1 MLESG
6 EVMELLELM
15 MNRRSVR
22 NYTGEKIPQEK
33 LEQILQAGLLS
44 ASGRNRRPWEL
55 IVIQDKDTLLQLS
68 KSRAHGASMLEDAGC
83 AVVVVA
89 DPEKTDVWTEDCS
102 IVMSNMHLMADSLG
116 VGSCW
121 IQGRLR
127 EAADGRTTEEYIK
140 ELLSVPDNYSLEA
153 ILSLGVLTEHPEEH
167 RLEDLPMEK
176 IHMERF

>member
-1 MLESG
+1 MK
-6 EVMELLELM
+6 LLEIM

-55 IVIQDKDTLLQLS
+55 IVVQEKNTLLQLS
-68 KSRAHGASMLEDAGC
+68 KSRAHGASMLEHAGC
-83 AVVVVA
+83 AIVVMA

-102 IVMSNMHLMADSLG
+102 ILMSNMHLMADSLG

-127 EAADGRTTEEYIK
+127 EAFDGRTTEEYIR
-140 ELLSVPDNYSLEA
+140 ELLAVPDGYCLEA
-153 ILSLGVLTEHPEEH
+153 ILSLGVPTEHPEAH
-167 RLEDLPMEK
+167 RLDELPLEK
-176 IHMERF
+176 IHRERF